1 MTESS
6 PTAVACVGLA
16 TLDLIHRIDAFP
28 PRPLK
33 LRATAFGMSA
43 GGMAAGAACAV
54 ARLGG
59 QAQFWGPIGD
69 DTFGNMVRAELE
81 KAGVNASWVGP
92 VAGAQS
98 SHSVVIVDAAGERF
112 IVNNRGSALASGAE
126 ILPLARLNAQAV
138 LTDARWP
145 AGAAA
150 MLARADSLGI
160 PTVLD
165 ADMGDGPALRE
176 LVPRAGHVIFS
187 EPGFAEWAGFESDDT
202 RAGARLQTLVSEGA
216 ALAAITR
223 GARSVLY
230 ATREGLSELPSF
242 DVVAQET
249 LGAGDVLHGAYALA
263 VGKCKDIVPAL
274 RFAAAAAALKCMRS
288 GGRSGM
294 PSYPETMAFLAER
307 S

>member
-1 MTESS
+1 MTAPSF
-6 PTAVACVGLA
+6 TAVACVGLA

-33 LRATAFGMSA
+33 LRATDFGMSA
-43 GGMAAGAACAV
+43 GGMAAGAACSV

-69 DTFGNMVRAELE
+69 DMFGEMVRGELS
-81 KAGVNASWVGP
+81 KAGVDAIWVPPVGGAS
-92 VAGAQS
+92 S
-98 SHSVVIVDAAGERF
+98 SHSAVIVDAQGERF
-112 IVNNRGSALASGAE
+112 IVNNRGSALAAGAE
-126 ILPLARLNAQAV
+126 VLPLERLKVQAV

-150 MLARADSLGI
+150 VLAHAATQGV

-165 ADMGDGPALRE
+165 ADMGDAPALRE

-187 EPGFAEWAGFESDDT
+187 EPGFAEWSGFDSDDGRT
-202 RAGARLQTLVSEGA
+202 GALLQNLVRDGA
-216 ALAAITR
+216 ELASITR

-230 ATREGLSELPSF
+230 ATRDGLSEFASF
-242 DVVAQET
+242 DVVAKET
-249 LGAGDVLHGAYALA
+249 LGAGDVFHGAYALA
-263 VGKCKDIVPAL
+263 IGRGEAIVPAL

-288 GGRSGM
+288 GGRAAM
-294 PSYPETMAFLAER
+294 PTYSEAMAFLAER
-307 S
+307 G